1 MLSQKEMG
9 DSIKSGKIKIYLWDT
24 SISVKG
30 DRSLGNRFYMWET
43 LQYLNSQ
50 NNFGFEI
57 KLLESDF
64 PWVKNGLVTLP
75 NTSTY
80 TQSEI
85 PSDVFYLNPHKTIEE
100 LWPYYWDGEKFPLK
114 DSVITFHGG
123 VNAYNFRKNYSR
135 EWREATPDRLPTF
148 FKDIQFNKELFQ
160 KTGEVAKDI
169 SMTIHVRRGNGCKYP
184 QKYIDEIM
192 SEKSKKYFLYKGDV
206 KINTSSSELELDLS
220 AKKIAV
226 DNAEEG
232 ASLEWYQIKNDAI
245 HEFYEDD
252 IYFDIFDKILKIN
265 SGAKICLVHD
275 TFDEDYNHW
284 FEKYLK
290 NLVTSRQLLNKEDFS
305 DPILKNEEDDIL
317 RSFIDL
323 LILLQTRSSFL
334 ADSSTFSRVSHD
346 MKEYYEPSQWF
357 YNSTWM
363 SKVTS
368 KKVDKVK

>member
-1 MLSQKEMG
+1 M
-9 DSIKSGKIKIYLWDT
+9 
-24 SISVKG
+24 
-30 DRSLGNRFYMWET
+30 
-43 LQYLNSQ
+43 
-50 NNFGFEI
+50 
-57 KLLESDF
+57 
-64 PWVKNGLVTLP
+64 
-75 NTSTY
+75 
-80 TQSEI
+80 
-85 PSDVFYLNPHKTIEE
+85 
-100 LWPYYWDGEKFPLK
+100 
-114 DSVITFHGG
+114 
-123 VNAYNFRKNYSR
+123 
-135 EWREATPDRLPTF
+135 
-148 FKDIQFNKELFQ
+148 
-160 KTGEVAKDI
+160 
-169 SMTIHVRRGNGCKYP
+169 
-184 QKYIDEIM
+184 
-192 SEKSKKYFLYKGDV
+192 

-226 DNAEEG
+226 DNTEEG
-232 ASLEWYQIKNDAI
+232 ASLEWYQIMTDAI

>member
-1 MLSQKEMG
+1 
-9 DSIKSGKIKIYLWDT
+9 
-24 SISVKG
+24 
-30 DRSLGNRFYMWET
+30 MWET

-50 NNFGFEI
+50 NDFGFEI

-80 TQSEI
+80 RQSEI

-100 LWPYYWDGEKFPLK
+100 LWPYYWDGEKFPLR
-114 DSVITFHGG
+114 DSVITFIGG

-135 EWREATPDRLPTF
+135 EWREATPDRLPAF

-169 SMTIHVRRGNGCKYP
+169 SMTIHVRRGNGCIYP

-192 SEKSKKYFLYKGDV
+192 SEKSKKYFVDKREV
-206 KINTSSSELELDLS
+206 RINIESNELEKVIS
-220 AKKIAV
+220 AKKIVVNEAKK
-226 DNAEEG
+226 G
-232 ASLEWYQIKNDAI
+232 SPLEVHQAI
-245 HEFYEDD
+245 QAPIHKFYEDD
-252 IYFDIFDKILKIN
+252 VYFDIFDKIIALN
-265 SGAKICLVHD
+265 SYAKICLVHD
-275 TFDEDYNHW
+275 TYDEDYNHW
-284 FEKYLK
+284 FEKYPK

-334 ADSSTFSRVSHD
+334 TDSSTFSRVSYD
-346 MKEYYEPSQWF
+346 MKEYYEPFQWF

-363 SKVTS
+363 SEVTS